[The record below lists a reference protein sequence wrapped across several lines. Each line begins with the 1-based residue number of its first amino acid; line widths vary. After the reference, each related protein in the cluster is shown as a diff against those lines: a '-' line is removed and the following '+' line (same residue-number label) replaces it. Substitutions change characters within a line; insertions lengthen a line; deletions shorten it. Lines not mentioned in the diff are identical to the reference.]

1 MAPQS
6 DILQTES
13 ITKLLRGQ
21 FPEESGDVVN
31 VEDISGG
38 CGAMFRVRVESTQ
51 FEGMPKVKQ
60 HKLINEVLKK
70 EIKEMH
76 GIVIETKTLEKK

>member
-1 MAPQS
+1 
-6 DILQTES
+6 
-13 ITKLLRGQ
+13 
-21 FPEESGDVVN
+21 
-31 VEDISGG
+31 
-38 CGAMFRVRVESTQ
+38 MFRVRVESTQ